1 MFRKNANRKREFEE
15 GIRDGFPIGIG
26 YFAVAFSLGIAAR
39 NAGLTAFQGFLTS
52 LLCNASAS
60 QYAFFTQIAA
70 GASLV
75 EIALMTLVTNAR
87 YLLMGCALSQK
98 MAPKLPKVHRFL
110 IGMDV
115 TDELFGIEIARPGF
129 LSPWYTYGAMLG
141 SAPFWAAGTAVG
153 IIVGN
158 FLPMQIVSGLGV
170 ALYGM
175 FLAVIIPPAKT
186 DKVIGICVVTSFA
199 ASCLAN
205 GLPLFARL
213 SAGNRTI
220 LLTVVISAVAAI
232 LFPVKKEE
240 EYE

>member
-1 MFRKNANRKREFEE
+1 MTRKNLTRKREFQE

-26 YFAVAFSLGIAAR
+26 YFAVAFSLGIAAK

-70 GASLV
+70 SASLV

-98 MAPKLPKVHRFL
+98 LAPGLSIAHRFL
-110 IGMDV
+110 LGADV

-129 LSPWYTYGAMLG
+129 LNPWYAYGAMLG
-141 SAPFWAAGTAVG
+141 SAPLWAAGTVVG
-153 IIVGN
+153 IIAGN
-158 FLPMQIVSGLGV
+158 LLPVQIVSGLGV

-175 FLAVIIPPAKT
+175 FLAVIIPPTRTNKA
-186 DKVIGICVVTSFA
+186 IGICVLVSFA
-199 ASCLAN
+199 ASYLTDI
-205 GLPLFARL
+205 LPLLARL
-213 SAGNRTI
+213 SAGTRTI
-220 LLTVVISAVAAI
+220 LLTVVIAAAAAV
-232 LFPVKKEE
+232 LFPVGEE